1 MAEIQHIN
9 KDNFNEMV
17 IDSKTPVLVD
27 FFATWCGPCKMLSP
41 ILEQV
46 ASEMG
51 DRVVIAKVDIDEC
64 MDLAQEY
71 GIMSVPTMILFKDG
85 AEVSRNIG
93 FRGKPQIVE
102 MINSKLD

>member
-1 MAEIQHIN
+1 MSDIQHIN
-9 KDNFNEMV
+9 KDNFNELV

-27 FFATWCGPCKMLSP
+27 FFATWCGPCKMLAP

-46 ASEMG
+46 AEEMG
-51 DRVVIAKVDIDEC
+51 DKVVIAKADIDEC
-64 MDLAQEY
+64 MELAQEY
-71 GIMSVPTMILFKDG
+71 GIMSVPTMILFKEG

-102 MINSKLD
+102 MINSNLD

>member
-1 MAEIQHIN
+1 MAEIKHIT
-9 KDNFNEMV
+9 KDNFNELV

-46 ASEMG
+46 ADEVKNK
-51 DRVVIAKVDIDEC
+51 VVVAKLDIDEC
-64 MDLAQEY
+64 MELAQEY

-93 FRGKPQIVE
+93 FRGKPQILD
-102 MINSKLD
+102 MINSKL

>member
-71 GIMSVPTMILFKDG
+71 GIVSVPTMILFKDG

>member
-9 KDNFNEMV
+9 KDNFNELV

-27 FFATWCGPCKMLSP
+27 FFATWCGPCKMLAP

-46 ASEMG
+46 AEEMG
-51 DRVVIAKVDIDEC
+51 DKVVIAKADIDEC
-64 MDLAQEY
+64 MELAQEY
-71 GIMSVPTMILFKDG
+71 GIMSVPTMILFKEG